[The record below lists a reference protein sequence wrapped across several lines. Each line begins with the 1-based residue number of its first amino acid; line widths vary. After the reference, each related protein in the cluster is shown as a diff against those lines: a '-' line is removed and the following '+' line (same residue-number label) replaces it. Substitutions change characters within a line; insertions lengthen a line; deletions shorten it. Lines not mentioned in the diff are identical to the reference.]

1 MVPSAL
7 RGSGHDSRRLVVL
20 PQLQGFDGRQECTLS
35 LFVQQSASQTRQLL
49 LQLHTALVLGVQ
61 LLAQLLL
68 PPLVLRADRRDLVDL
83 RGVVFPVELHDEVHE
98 RVLRVISSRCAYG
111 VDLLR
116 SGRSE
121 QASRRLCIATEQTLR
136 GLRTA
141 EQASRRLITTEHTLR
156 GLHRLN
162 RLAEQASRRLVASA
176 EQTHVL
182 LSAAAEQAMSG
193 LAEHA
198 SRRLSGLVW
207 LSWLAEQTSRGLSAA
222 AEQTLR
228 GLVWLVWLVWLSGL
242 AEQTSGGLSTA

>member
-83 RGVVFPVELHDEVHE
+83 RGVVFPVELHDKVHE

-141 EQASRRLITTEHTLR
+141 EQASRRLITTEQTLR

-228 GLVWLVWLVWLSGL
+228 GLVRLSGL
-242 AEQTSGGLSTA
+242 

>member
-83 RGVVFPVELHDEVHE
+83 HGVVFPVELHDKVHE

-121 QASRRLCIATEQTLR
+121 QASRRLCIATEQ
-136 GLRTA
+136 
-141 EQASRRLITTEHTLR
+141 TLR

-207 LSWLAEQTSRGLSAA
+207 LSWLAEQTS
-222 AEQTLR
+222 
-228 GLVWLVWLVWLSGL
+228 
-242 AEQTSGGLSTA
+242 GGLSTA